1 MLFSAPETGAS
12 VVKDKLKTGCC
23 GAEMKA
29 VSEAGPGIAL
39 LNCPGDNCI
48 NRNEIYN

>member
-12 VVKDKLKTGCC
+12 LVKDKIKTGSC
-23 GAEMKA
+23 GAEKKA

-39 LNCPGDNCI
+39 LTCPGDNL
-48 NRNEIYN
+48 Y